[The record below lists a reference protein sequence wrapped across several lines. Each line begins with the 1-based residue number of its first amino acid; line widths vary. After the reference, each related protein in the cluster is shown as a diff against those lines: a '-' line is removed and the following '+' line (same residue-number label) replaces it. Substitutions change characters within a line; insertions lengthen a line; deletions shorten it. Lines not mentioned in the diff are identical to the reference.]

1 MTTRGAKIIGRA
13 VSLALACLALNTASA
28 TSLEDRIG
36 SWITEP
42 GVSPPSYAV
51 TEPIDSDL
59 SVDTSVLLCSE
70 TPHGRVIEFDLYLSE
85 PGLLLPN
92 GADPH
97 SRKDNPSV
105 EIVIDDRTFGA
116 DLLFADEYVVVAD
129 GVGGHQPF
137 LSEGLLDALQYGRTM
152 VLRFDLL
159 REGADQLRRFDS
171 QLVVD
176 LRFGQTAIA
185 AVRRCT
191 AAGAVQARR

>member
-1 MTTRGAKIIGRA
+1 MTGHGAKIIGRGLS
-13 VSLALACLALNTASA
+13 VALTCLALNAASA
-28 TSLEDRIG
+28 TSLDDRIG

-59 SVDTSVLLCSE
+59 NVDTVVLLCSE
-70 TPHGRVIEFDLYLSE
+70 TGRGRVLEFDLYPPE
-85 PGLLLPN
+85 GELLLPN
-92 GADPH
+92 GADPQLL
-97 SRKDNPSV
+97 KEDPSV
-105 EIVIDDRTFGA
+105 EIVIDNRTFGA

-129 GVGGHQPF
+129 AADGHQPF
-137 LSEGLLDALQYGRTM
+137 LSEGLLDALQHGRTM

-159 REGADQLRRFDS
+159 KEGLQTGRFDS

-176 LRFGQTAIA
+176 LRSGQAAIA
-185 AVRRCT
+185 AVRRCA